1 MKKSV
6 RKRILVNIAVSI
18 VLGAAAIMMACDNAA
33 NTNGEKSNTPPPT
46 TFTDEDFI
54 YNDGTEPQLSFTTNK
69 SGDKELPFLS
79 KDAIKERLAKT
90 APSLIDDNVSKLM
103 VEPVSYTAPYSIGK
117 ADPNALRLALE
128 RANVFRR
135 IAGLHPVTLDENLTT
150 AAQKGAALMAITG
163 VSGHGEQPKPEG
175 MDNDLY
181 SAGIAATTKCNLATN
196 SSLVDTIGTF
206 IDDHGGTDDIHANA
220 KVGHRMKF
228 LDHRLISLGFGIAP
242 ANPKGGINATLA
254 NYSNLPNAKHP
265 DMGSWDFVA
274 WPAPGYFPLK
284 AGVFDRY
291 PSLLPRWSV
300 TLNREAYPFII
311 SQPNQAKV
319 VITHVNAPDGEKTWT
334 YYPSEPNM
342 YIGVSE
348 IVFPDS
354 SNGGYKP
361 EPYMSYVFF
370 INDPTHRYNDGDI
383 YKIELTTPK
392 GETISYTTEF
402 FDATK

>member
-18 VLGAAAIMMACDNAA
+18 VLGATAIMMACDNAA
-33 NTNGEKSNTPPPT
+33 NTNEEKSNTPPHI
-46 TFTDEDFI
+46 TFTDKDFI
-54 YNDGTEPQLSFTTNK
+54 YNDGAEPQLSFTTNK
-69 SGDKELPFLS
+69 SGDKALPFLS

-163 VSGHGEQPKPEG
+163 VSGHGTQPRPEG

-181 SAGIAATTKCNLATN
+181 SAGKAATTKCNLATN
-196 SSLVDTIGTF
+196 SRLVDTIGTF
-206 IDDHGGTDDIHANA
+206 IDDHGGTSNIHAND

-228 LDHRLISLGFGIAP
+228 LDHRLTSLGFGIAP
-242 ANPKGGINATLA
+242 AKPNGGINATLA
-254 NYSNLPNAKHP
+254 NYSNLENAKHP

-291 PSLLPRWSV
+291 PDLLPRWSV
-300 TLNREAYPFII
+300 TLNRETYPFII
-311 SQPNQAKV
+311 SNPNPAKV
-319 VITHVNAPDGEKTWT
+319 VITHVNAPDGKKTWT
-334 YYPSEPNM
+334 YDTSAPNM
-342 YIGVSE
+342 YIGSSE
-348 IVFPDS
+348 IVFSDS
-354 SNGGYKP
+354 SNYGYKP

-370 INDPTHRYNDGDI
+370 INDRNHRYNDGDI

-392 GETISYTTEF
+392 GATISYTTEF

>member
-1 MKKSV
+1 M
-6 RKRILVNIAVSI
+6 
-18 VLGAAAIMMACDNAA
+18 
-33 NTNGEKSNTPPPT
+33 EKSRIPPPT

-54 YNDGTEPQLSFTTNK
+54 YNDGAAPQLSFTTNK

-163 VSGHGEQPKPEG
+163 VSGHGTQPRPEG

-181 SAGIAATTKCNLATN
+181 SAGKAATEKCNLATN
-196 SSLVDTIGTF
+196 GKLVDTIGTF
-206 IDDHGGTDDIHANA
+206 IDDHGGTSNIHANA

-228 LDHRLISLGFGIAP
+228 LDHRLTSLGFGIAP
-242 ANPKGGINATLA
+242 ANPTGGINATLA
-254 NYSNLPNAKHP
+254 NYNNLPNAKHP

-300 TLNREAYPFII
+300 TLNRETYPFII
-311 SQPNQAKV
+311 SNPNPAKV
-319 VITHVNAPDGEKTWT
+319 VITHVNAPGGKKTWT
-334 YYPSEPNM
+334 YNTSEPNM
-342 YIGVSE
+342 YIGSSE
-348 IVFPDS
+348 IGFSDS
-354 SNGGYKP
+354 INYGLQKI
-361 EPYMSYVFF
+361 PYMSYVFF
-370 INDPTHRYNDGDI
+370 INDRNHRYNDGDI

>member
-46 TFTDEDFI
+46 TFTDKDFI

-69 SGDKELPFLS
+69 SGDKDLPFLS

-90 APSLIDDNVSKLM
+90 APSLIDDDVSKLM

-163 VSGHGEQPKPEG
+163 TSGHGTQPKPEG

-181 SAGIAATTKCNLATN
+181 SAGIAATTKCNLATT

-206 IDDHGGTDDIHANA
+206 IDDHGGTSNIHAND

-228 LDHRLISLGFGIAP
+228 LDHRLTSLGFGIAP
-242 ANPKGGINATLA
+242 ANPTGGINATLA
-254 NYSNLPNAKHP
+254 NYNNLPNAKHP

-300 TLNREAYPFII
+300 TLNRETYPF
-311 SQPNQAKV
+311 STGPLSQAKV

-334 YYPSEPNM
+334 YSSEPNM
-342 YIGVSE
+342 YIGTSN

-354 SNGGYKP
+354 GNYGKQES
-361 EPYMSYVFF
+361 YMSYVFF
-370 INDPTHRYNDGDI
+370 INDTTHRYNDGDI
-383 YKIELTTPK
+383 YKIELTTPNGK
-392 GETISYTTEF
+392 TISYTTEF

>member
-33 NTNGEKSNTPPPT
+33 NTNGEKSNTPPP
-46 TFTDEDFI
+46 
-54 YNDGTEPQLSFTTNK
+54 NDKTEPQLSSTNK
-69 SGDKELPFLS
+69 SGDKALPFLS
-79 KDAIKERLAKT
+79 KDAIKEQLAKT
-90 APSLIDDNVSKLM
+90 DPSLIDDNVSKLM

-163 VSGHGEQPKPEG
+163 VSGHGTQPKPEG

-181 SAGIAATTKCNLATN
+181 SAGKAATTKCNLATN
-196 SSLVDTIGTF
+196 SRLVDTIGTF
-206 IDDHGGTDDIHANA
+206 IDDHGGTSNIHANA

-228 LDHRLISLGFGIAP
+228 LDHRLTSLGFGIAP
-242 ANPKGGINATLA
+242 ANPTGGINATLA
-254 NYSNLPNAKHP
+254 NYSNLENAKHP

-300 TLNREAYPFII
+300 TLNRETYPFII

-319 VITHVNAPDGEKTWT
+319 VITHVNAPGGEKTWT
-334 YYPSEPNM
+334 YDTSAPNM
-342 YIGVSE
+342 YIGSSD

-354 SNGGYKP
+354 INYGYHKI
-361 EPYMSYVFF
+361 PYMSYVFF
-370 INDPTHRYNDGDI
+370 INYPTHRYNDGDI

-402 FDATK
+402 FDVTK

>member
-1 MKKSV
+1 M
-6 RKRILVNIAVSI
+6 
-18 VLGAAAIMMACDNAA
+18 
-33 NTNGEKSNTPPPT
+33 EKSRIPPPP
-46 TFTDEDFI
+46 
-54 YNDGTEPQLSFTTNK
+54 NDKTEPQLSSTNK
-69 SGDKELPFLS
+69 SGDKALPFLS
-79 KDAIKERLAKT
+79 KDAIKEQLAKT
-90 APSLIDDNVSKLM
+90 DPSLIDDNVSKLM

-163 VSGHGEQPKPEG
+163 VSGHGTQPKPEG

-181 SAGIAATTKCNLATN
+181 SAGKAATTKCNLATN
-196 SSLVDTIGTF
+196 SRLVDTIGTF
-206 IDDHGGTDDIHANA
+206 IDDHGGTSNIHANA

-228 LDHRLISLGFGIAP
+228 LDHRLTSLGFGIAP
-242 ANPKGGINATLA
+242 ANPTGGINATLA
-254 NYSNLPNAKHP
+254 NYSNLENAKHP

-300 TLNREAYPFII
+300 TLNRETYPFII

-319 VITHVNAPDGEKTWT
+319 VITHVNAPGGEKTWT
-334 YYPSEPNM
+334 YDTSAPNM
-342 YIGVSE
+342 YIGSSD

-354 SNGGYKP
+354 INYGYQKI
-361 EPYMSYVFF
+361 PYMSYVFF

-402 FDATK
+402 FDVTK

>member
-1 MKKSV
+1 M
-6 RKRILVNIAVSI
+6 
-18 VLGAAAIMMACDNAA
+18 
-33 NTNGEKSNTPPPT
+33 
-46 TFTDEDFI
+46 
-54 YNDGTEPQLSFTTNK
+54 
-69 SGDKELPFLS
+69 
-79 KDAIKERLAKT
+79 
-90 APSLIDDNVSKLM
+90 IDDDVSKLM

-117 ADPNALRLALE
+117 ANPDALRLALE

-163 VSGHGEQPKPEG
+163 VSGHGKQPQPEG

-181 SAGIAATTKCNLATN
+181 SAGKAATEKCNLATN
-196 SSLVDTIGTF
+196 SRLVDTIGTF
-206 IDDHGGTDDIHANA
+206 IDDHGGTSNIHANA

-228 LDHRLISLGFGIAP
+228 LDHRLTSLGFGIAP
-242 ANPKGGINATLA
+242 ANPTGGINATLA
-254 NYSNLPNAKHP
+254 NYSNLENAKHP

-291 PSLLPRWSV
+291 PNLLPRWSV
-300 TLNREAYPFII
+300 TLNRETYPF
-311 SQPNQAKV
+311 STGPLSQAKV
-319 VITHVNAPDGEKTWT
+319 VITHVNAPGGEKTWT

-342 YIGVSE
+342 YIGTSE

-354 SNGGYKP
+354 SNYGYTP
-361 EPYMSYVFF
+361 ETYMSYVFF
-370 INDPTHRYNDGDI
+370 INDRNHRYNDGDI

>member
-1 MKKSV
+1 M
-6 RKRILVNIAVSI
+6 
-18 VLGAAAIMMACDNAA
+18 
-33 NTNGEKSNTPPPT
+33 
-46 TFTDEDFI
+46 
-54 YNDGTEPQLSFTTNK
+54 
-69 SGDKELPFLS
+69 
-79 KDAIKERLAKT
+79 
-90 APSLIDDNVSKLM
+90 IDDNVSKLM

-117 ADPNALRLALE
+117 ANPDALRLALE

-163 VSGHGEQPKPEG
+163 VSGHGTQPQPKG

-181 SAGIAATTKCNLATN
+181 SAGKAATTKCNLATN

-228 LDHRLISLGFGIAP
+228 LDHRLTSLGFGIAP
-242 ANPKGGINATLA
+242 ANPTGGGINATLA
-254 NYSNLPNAKHP
+254 NYSNLENAKHP

-300 TLNREAYPFII
+300 TLNRETYPF
-311 SQPNQAKV
+311 STGPLSQAKV
-319 VITHVNAPDGEKTWT
+319 VITHVNAPGKEKTWT
-334 YYPSEPNM
+334 YSSEPNM
-342 YIGVSE
+342 YIGVSD

-354 SNGGYKP
+354 INYGYEKK
-361 EPYMSYVFF
+361 PYMSYVFF
-370 INDPTHRYNDGDI
+370 IDDPTHRYNDGDI
-383 YKIELTTPK
+383 YKIELTTPN

>member
-33 NTNGEKSNTPPPT
+33 NTNGEKSNTPPP
-46 TFTDEDFI
+46 
-54 YNDGTEPQLSFTTNK
+54 NDKTEPQLSSTNK
-69 SGDKELPFLS
+69 SGDKALPFLS
-79 KDAIKERLAKT
+79 KDAIKEQLAKT
-90 APSLIDDNVSKLM
+90 DPSLIDDNVSKLM

-163 VSGHGEQPKPEG
+163 VSGHGTQPKPEG

-181 SAGIAATTKCNLATN
+181 SAGKAATTKCNLATN
-196 SSLVDTIGTF
+196 SRLVDTIGTF
-206 IDDHGGTDDIHANA
+206 IDDHGGTSNIHANA

-228 LDHRLISLGFGIAP
+228 LDHRLTSLGFGIAP
-242 ANPKGGINATLA
+242 ANPTGGINATLA
-254 NYSNLPNAKHP
+254 NYSNLENAKHP

-300 TLNREAYPFII
+300 TLNRETYPFII

-319 VITHVNAPDGEKTWT
+319 VITHVNAPGGEKTWT
-334 YYPSEPNM
+334 YDTSAPNM
-342 YIGVSE
+342 YIGSSD

-354 SNGGYKP
+354 INYGYQKI
-361 EPYMSYVFF
+361 PYMSYVFF

-402 FDATK
+402 FDVTK